1 MSPISHDGNS
11 STPVDRQNG
20 HSKGL
25 NGNGITANGSHVN
38 GHLTNGNGTT
48 NAVPEPMAI
57 IGMACE
63 FPQDAVSPESFWKL
77 LLEGRSAM
85 TEFPK
90 EKLNIDSHYHPD
102 PTHGS
107 SVGGLLC

>member
-11 STPVDRQNG
+11 STSVERQNG
-20 HSKGL
+20 YSNGL
-25 NGNGITANGSHVN
+25 NGSRITTNGGTVN
-38 GHLTNGNGTT
+38 CHATNGNETT
-48 NAVPEPMAI
+48 SAVPEPMAI

-90 EKLNIDSHYHPD
+90 EKFNIDSHYHPD
-102 PTHGS
+102 PAHGS
-107 SVGGLLC
+107 SVS